1 MYDDFALLQG
11 KLQKLAKIVTRVLML
26 IPLLDVTFDGLPDWS
41 LSERDVDVLAFLSE
55 EDFRCFTFEGLKRR
69 LGLHPET
76 LSRILNRLE
85 NEGVIK
91 KSSEGYTVTKE
102 LAKQLKS
109 HPGNSPALRTVL
121 LQTFLPS
128 DMPARMLVSN
138 LRGRWFGLLRW
149 LGQSQTEEGIAL
161 KWVTED
167 GDVQVDAK
175 IALNTLT
182 IEAKFLHGYNHDL
195 AVRAA
200 YQLMTHIS
208 KISGRTRAPINQ
220 TPMARTVS
228 YFGYPA
234 YFFPT

>member
-1 MYDDFALLQG
+1 M
-11 KLQKLAKIVTRVLML
+11 I
-26 IPLLDVTFDGLPDWS
+26 IPLLDVTLQGLPDWS

-55 EDFRCFTFEGLKRR
+55 EEFHFFTFEGLKRR

-85 NEGVIK
+85 AEGIIK
-91 KSSEGYTVTKE
+91 KSSQGYTVTKE
-102 LAKQLKS
+102 IAKHLKQ
-109 HPGNSPALRTVL
+109 HVGNGGESRVL

-128 DMPARMLVSN
+128 DMPVSELISN

-149 LGQSQTEEGIAL
+149 LGLAENAEGFAL

-167 GDVQVDAK
+167 GDIQMDAK

-182 IEAKFLHGYNHDL
+182 IEAKFLHGYNQNL
-195 AVRAA
+195 ALKAA

-208 KISGRTRAPINQ
+208 KLSIHTRAPV
-220 TPMARTVS
+220 ARTVG
-228 YFGYPA
+228 YFGNSDFY
-234 YFFPT
+234 YMPT

>member
-1 MYDDFALLQG
+1 M
-11 KLQKLAKIVTRVLML
+11 I
-26 IPLLDVTFDGLPDWS
+26 IPLLDVTLQGLPDWS

-55 EDFRCFTFEGLKRR
+55 EEFHFFTFEGLKRR

-85 NEGVIK
+85 AEGIIK
-91 KSSEGYTVTKE
+91 KSSQGYTVTKE
-102 LAKQLKS
+102 IAKHLKQHVGIGGES
-109 HPGNSPALRTVL
+109 RVL

-128 DMPARMLVSN
+128 DMPVPELISN

-149 LGQSQTEEGIAL
+149 LGLAENAEGVTL

-167 GDVQVDAK
+167 GDIQMDAK

-182 IEAKFLHGYNHDL
+182 IEAKFLHGYNQNL
-195 AVRAA
+195 ALKAA

-208 KISGRTRAPINQ
+208 KLSVHTRAPV
-220 TPMARTVS
+220 ARTVG
-228 YFGYPA
+228 YFGNSDFY
-234 YFFPT
+234 YMPT